1 MAELTRTHN
10 IEEIIAAPIG
20 TAATLMGW
28 VARRRDLGQLIFI
41 TLRDRWGELQCT
53 LDPEESP
60 ESHAVASECRG
71 EFVVAFTGVTRARPE
86 KEQREGPGGDREFIV
101 QSAEILSRAETTPFV
116 IEEEVKAS
124 EELRLKHR
132 YIDLRRRTMVR
143 NIAIRHQVVRI
154 IRDYLSELG
163 FLEIETP
170 LLANTTPEGARDY
183 VVPSRVHPGQ
193 FYALPQSPQLF
204 KQVLMCSGM
213 DRYFQIAKCLR
224 DEDLRG
230 NRQPEHTQLDLE
242 MSFTTREE
250 LFTMGEGYM
259 KRIWAECIG
268 EELPVPFPRVP
279 YNEAIERWGSDK
291 PDARFGSE
299 IREVTALWQ
308 GTEAAFVTAGLEEGG
323 VVHGIFI
330 PGLSLSRKE
339 LDNWTDVAKK
349 LGANGLM
356 TVETGGDEP
365 KGSVAKFAPDIA
377 AFAKLATEAEG
388 TNAGTWCMVLGPKAK
403 NLKVLGELRLRLGD
417 AQGLIDRSKWAP
429 MWVVDFPLYEINDET
444 GGVTAAHHAFT
455 NPLAADMH
463 KLDSTDIDE
472 LLSIRADNYDMVLNG
487 VEMASGSLRVF
498 DPALQMR
505 ILRNMGLSD
514 EQIEHRFGWFLEA
527 YRYGAPPHRG
537 YGQGIDRLVMSLLQ
551 VDNIREVIAF
561 PKTASAQCPLTG
573 APATIEQ
580 EQWWELRLQPLK

>member
-1 MAELTRTHN
+1 MTELTRTHN
-10 IEEIIAAPIG
+10 LQQIIEAPIG
-20 TAATLMGW
+20 TEATLMGW
-28 VARRRDLGQLIFI
+28 VARRRDFGQLIFI
-41 TLRDRWGELQCT
+41 TLRDRWAELQCT

-60 ESHAVASECRG
+60 AAHAIAGECRT
-71 EFVVAFTGVTRARPE
+71 EFVVAFTGVCRARPE

-116 IEEEVKAS
+116 IEEDVKAS

-143 NIAIRHQVVRI
+143 NITVRHDVIRI
-154 IRDYLSELG
+154 IRQYLYEQG

-183 VVPSRVHPGQ
+183 VVPSRVHPGH

-242 MSFTTREE
+242 MSFTSREE
-250 LFTMGEGYM
+250 LFTMAEGYM
-259 KRIWAECIG
+259 RRIWHECIG
-268 EELPVPFPRVP
+268 HELPTPFPRVP
-279 YNEAIERWGSDK
+279 YNEAMQRWGSDK

-299 IREVTALWQ
+299 IQDVTALWH
-308 GTEAAFVTAGLEEGG
+308 GTEASFVQAGLDEGSVIHG
-323 VVHGIFI
+323 VFI

-339 LDNWTDVAKK
+339 LDAWTETAKK
-349 LGANGLM
+349 YGANGLM
-356 TVETGGDEP
+356 TVELGGEDI
-365 KGSVAKFAPDIA
+365 KGSVAKFVPDPA
-377 AFAKLATEAEG
+377 AFVTLATQCEG
-388 TNAGTWCMVLGPKAK
+388 SAVGTWCMVLGPLAK
-403 NLKVLGELRLRLGD
+403 NLKVLGELRLKLGEH
-417 AQGLIDRSKWAP
+417 AGLIDQAAFAP
-429 MWVVDFPLYEINDET
+429 MWVVDFPLYELNLET
-444 GGVTAAHHAFT
+444 GGVSAAHHAFT

-463 KLDSTDIDE
+463 KLDSEDIDE
-472 LLSIRADNYDMVLNG
+472 LLSIRADNYDMVVNG
-487 VEMASGSLRVF
+487 VEMSSGSLRVF
-498 DPALQMR
+498 DPELQIR
-505 ILRNMGLSD
+505 ILRNMGLTD

-537 YGQGIDRLVMSLLQ
+537 FGQGIDRLVMSLLG

-573 APATIEQ
+573 APATIDQ
-580 EQWWELRLQPLK
+580 DQWWELRLQPLK